1 MKQEQEAT
9 PPAHATSSCPSPSL
23 FSPPF
28 PRVTTPPCDETPQK
42 GAPSSSSDSSA
53 PRPNPPSQRR
63 ADTARVT
70 SRRDQEEGALRE
82 TAHAARGAP
91 ENEERG
97 NKAGTNGATFSSN
110 RGASAKRYG
119 RTAEELRERY
129 NNSEYHSFPTY
140 GNSKYGVPVPDPMK
154 NYSRTKSILSG
165 GRTGGTNTFD
175 RGKDARHKR
184 LPSAQ
189 QVEPP
194 RSAKR
199 QKIQTRDEAHKDP
212 GVFVPRCI
220 TLPPVSPTRNTP
232 PETVPTVD
240 LTGSQQSPD
249 LELVSNRSN
258 HDPTSSAEV
267 PEYRSVERAHSAT
280 VSNKRSRRPRVR
292 SLRYAQSTTAR
303 ESLTDDEDDLTKEED
318 GPPRKK
324 HAFDQHKGGS
334 KTAFHLPPGVG
345 TVKGRPEDIS
355 DDELGSQD
363 RRSSREWHA
372 SSREGILVEDARK
385 SGKPPS
391 ARSRGDMT
399 KVDFS
404 KSRNAQQPRLAIA
417 RAVSGGM
424 MLDVED
430 LAAEHRPV
438 LAVGQGQD
446 CNTLIAVDATDTRR
460 PDYSWLEVKL
470 MFCIKILYSTTNTP
484 LAVIKRSSGGATNG
498 LLVLE
503 FAHLGDALTFG
514 LWVEQ
519 KLKDLSKITIDCTST
534 DSTQLEK
541 IFNHQMQNASA
552 WNEKRVTKP
561 KPDDIQFLE
570 HQEKT
575 KLKPAVN
582 STPENQSRP
591 TSAQQNTP
599 TQTGRQLLRRSMQGD
614 GLESVKTPLPTTTSF
629 FALNDAEGRQIDTQR
644 PRTLSSRQRKDG
656 ASRSV
661 LNSSPSLY
669 SRKSPSPVSWI
680 TQNPDWVNI
689 WDDKPLIFPA
699 IGKNR
704 ASVYRDDISRLEEGE
719 YLNDNLIG
727 FYLRYLQVNMER
739 ENKALADRIYIM
751 NTYFYPKLTDV
762 KAGRGI
768 NYEGVKSWTARIDLF
783 SFDYIVVPVNESAH
797 WYLAIICNPA
807 KLLQRT
813 DAQSKAEKVD
823 SAEGPEDK
831 TNGELKENPA
841 EESVVSTV
849 GEQVGQMSLEEDKPE
864 EQPKEEPQKAEE
876 KGPKASSNKQRLPRK
891 VIGTL
896 ARKQDPT
903 EARVITLDSLGVGH
917 SPTCGNLK
925 SYLVREAKDKKN
937 LEIEPPG
944 TFGMTA
950 KGIPEQ
956 EDHASCGAFLL
967 GYMREFL
974 KDPDG
979 VVARLI
985 RKETPSWDITSLAM
999 RSELRNIIIE
1009 KRKEQNALVGEKKA
1023 KRKSTVQSPAASKS
1037 PEKCQAEPAPPRTPQ
1052 PVLDAPKNPSST
1064 VKGSPVV
1071 AHLSL
1076 HGRGSPS
1083 AKDAL
1088 GAAAAHVPAAEPPTQ
1103 AVPPAKDESPKTVG
1117 PSLQTEAQESPSIVA
1132 ATSEESGLLRPLKE
1146 SSEGPQT
1153 PVRVQPHT
1161 ADSSTPARLRTSPRH
1176 TKHKPV
1182 NDGDMSRMLPPLVS
1196 SPVNP
1201 PSEKKSASKSTKR
1214 KLSNGEATLCQL
1226 PSSPSSHNELVTSR
1240 SKKKSI
1246 SPSRQLLG
1254 EMHSSSGSTRQSKA
1268 ALENGEKEAGKPES
1282 IVIEDEAPPES
1293 PLRTKTDGPTVTSH
1307 YFPRKE
1313 QPRRHSSPSSEPN
1326 VKKRRSVKI
1335 VGEAIPSIEN
1345 PETVDLTT
1353 Q

>member
-9 PPAHATSSCPSPSL
+9 PPAHATSYPFPSL

-28 PRVTTPPCDETPQK
+28 HRVTTPPCDETPQK

-82 TAHAARGAP
+82 TTHAVRGAP
-91 ENEERG
+91 ENEEGG

-129 NNSEYHSFPTY
+129 SNSEYHSFPTY

-154 NYSRTKSILSG
+154 NYSRTKSILNG
-165 GRTGGTNTFD
+165 GLTGGTSTFD

-189 QVEPP
+189 QVEPL
-194 RSAKR
+194 RSVKR

-212 GVFVPRCI
+212 GVFVPRYI
-220 TLPPVSPTRNTP
+220 TLPSVSPTPDTP

-267 PEYRSVERAHSAT
+267 PEYRSVERAHSAAA
-280 VSNKRSRRPRVR
+280 SNKRTRRPRGR
-292 SLRYAQSTTAR
+292 PLKYAQSTTAK
-303 ESLTDDEDDLTKEED
+303 ESPTDDEDDLTKEEG

-324 HAFDQHKGGS
+324 HAFDQHKGSS

-345 TVKGRPEDIS
+345 TAKGRPEDIS
-355 DDELGSQD
+355 DDELGSQE
-363 RRSSREWHA
+363 RRSSRERHA
-372 SSREGILVEDARK
+372 SSSEGILIEDARK
-385 SGKPPS
+385 SRKPPS

-399 KVDFS
+399 RVDFS
-404 KSRNAQQPRLAIA
+404 KSQNVQQPRLNIA

-424 MLDVED
+424 ILDVKN
-430 LAAEHRPV
+430 LAAEDRPV
-438 LAVGQGQD
+438 LTVDQ
-446 CNTLIAVDATDTRR
+446 NRKSLIAVDPTGKPR
-460 PDYSWLEVKL
+460 PEYEWLEVKL
-470 MFCIKILYSTTNTP
+470 MFCTKILYSTLNTP
-484 LAVIKRSSGGATNG
+484 LVAIHKALGKGTCG

-503 FAHLGDALTFG
+503 FTEPRDALTLG
-514 LWVEQ
+514 LWVE
-519 KLKDLSKITIDCTST
+519 KRGKDISTVTINCIPT
-534 DSTQLEK
+534 DSEQLEK
-541 IFNHQMQNASA
+541 IFNHQMQSASD
-552 WNEKRVTKP
+552 WNEKRAS
-561 KPDDIQFLE
+561 KPDDIQYLE
-570 HQEKT
+570 HQEKI

-582 STPENQSRP
+582 STPENRSRP
-591 TSAQQNTP
+591 TSAHQNTP

-614 GLESVKTPLPTTTSF
+614 GLESVKTPLPTTTSV
-629 FALNDAEGRQIDTQR
+629 FALNDAEDRRIDTQR
-644 PRTLSSRQRKDG
+644 TRALSSRQSKDG

-680 TQNPDWVNI
+680 TQNPDWDKI

-768 NYEGVKSWTARIDLF
+768 NYEGVKSWTAKIDLF

-823 SAEGPEDK
+823 SAEGLEDK
-831 TNGELKENPA
+831 TNGELKEKPA

-876 KGPKASSNKQRLPRK
+876 KGLKASSNKQRLPRK

-999 RSELRNIIIE
+999 RGELRNIIIE
-1009 KRKEQNALVGEKKA
+1009 KRKEQNALAAKKKA
-1023 KRKSTVQSPAASKS
+1023 KRKSTVQSPDASKS

-1076 HGRGSPS
+1076 HSRGSPS
-1083 AKDAL
+1083 AKDAV

-1103 AVPPAKDESPKTVG
+1103 AMPPVKDESPKTVG

-1153 PVRVQPHT
+1153 PVRVQSHT

-1176 TKHKPV
+1176 TKHKPA
-1182 NDGDMSRMLPPLVS
+1182 NDGGMSRMLPPLVS
-1196 SPVNP
+1196 SPANP

-1214 KLSNGEATLCQL
+1214 KLSNSEAILCQL
-1226 PSSPSSHNELVTSR
+1226 PSSPSKSTSHNELVTRR

-1246 SPSRQLLG
+1246 SPGRQLLS
-1254 EMHSSSGSTRQSKA
+1254 EMHSSSESTRQSKA
-1268 ALENGEKEAGKPES
+1268 ALENGDKEAGEPES

-1313 QPRRHSSPSSEPN
+1313 PPRIHSSPSSEPN

>member
-1 MKQEQEAT
+1 
-9 PPAHATSSCPSPSL
+9 
-23 FSPPF
+23 
-28 PRVTTPPCDETPQK
+28 
-42 GAPSSSSDSSA
+42 
-53 PRPNPPSQRR
+53 
-63 ADTARVT
+63 
-70 SRRDQEEGALRE
+70 
-82 TAHAARGAP
+82 
-91 ENEERG
+91 
-97 NKAGTNGATFSSN
+97 
-110 RGASAKRYG
+110 
-119 RTAEELRERY
+119 
-129 NNSEYHSFPTY
+129 
-140 GNSKYGVPVPDPMK
+140 MK
-154 NYSRTKSILSG
+154 NYSRTKSILNG
-165 GRTGGTNTFD
+165 GLTGGTSTFD
-175 RGKDARHKR
+175 RGNDARHKR
-184 LPSAQ
+184 LPSTQ

-212 GVFVPRCI
+212 GVFGPRY
-220 TLPPVSPTRNTP
+220 TAPSSVSPTPDIP

-267 PEYRSVERAHSAT
+267 AEYRSVERAHSAAA
-280 VSNKRSRRPRVR
+280 SNKRNRRPRVR
-292 SLRYAQSTTAR
+292 HLKYAQSTTAK
-303 ESLTDDEDDLTKEED
+303 ESPTDDEDDLTKEED

-324 HAFDQHKGGS
+324 HAFDQHKGSS
-334 KTAFHLPPGVG
+334 KTAFHLPPVVG
-345 TVKGRPEDIS
+345 TAKGRPEDIS
-355 DDELGSQD
+355 DDELGSQE
-363 RRSSREWHA
+363 RISSRERHA
-372 SSREGILVEDARK
+372 SSSEGILIEDARN
-385 SGKPPS
+385 SRKPPS

-399 KVDFS
+399 RVDFS
-404 KSRNAQQPRLAIA
+404 KSQNALQPRLIIA

-424 MLDVED
+424 MLDVKN
-430 LAAEHRPV
+430 LAAEDRPV
-438 LAVGQGQD
+438 LTVDQ
-446 CNTLIAVDATDTRR
+446 NRKSLIAVDSTGKPR
-460 PDYSWLEVKL
+460 PEYRWLEVKL
-470 MFCIKILYSTTNTP
+470 MFCTKILYSTMNTP
-484 LAVIKRSSGGATNG
+484 LVAIHKALGKGTCG

-503 FAHLGDALTFG
+503 FTEPSDALALG
-514 LWVEQ
+514 LWVEE
-519 KLKDLSKITIDCTST
+519 KGKDISTVTINCIPT
-534 DSTQLEK
+534 DSGQLEK
-541 IFNHQMQNASA
+541 IFNHQMQNASD
-552 WNEKRVTKP
+552 WNEKRAS
-561 KPDDIQFLE
+561 KPDDIQYLE

-582 STPENQSRP
+582 STPENRSRP

-599 TQTGRQLLRRSMQGD
+599 TQTDRQLLRNSMQGD
-614 GLESVKTPLPTTTSF
+614 GFESVKTPLPTTSSF
-629 FALNDAEGRQIDTQR
+629 FALNDAEDRQIDTER
-644 PRTLSSRQRKDG
+644 PRALSSRQRKDG
-656 ASRSV
+656 ASRSVLNSSV

-768 NYEGVKSWTARIDLF
+768 NYEGVKSWTAKVDLF

-807 KLLQRT
+807 KLLQKT
-813 DAQSKAEKVD
+813 DAQSRTEKVD
-823 SAEGPEDK
+823 AAEGPENK
-831 TNGELKENPA
+831 KNGELKENPA

-864 EQPKEEPQKAEE
+864 EVQPKEEPQEPEE
-876 KGPKASSNKQRLPRK
+876 KGLKASSNKQRLPRK

-1009 KRKEQNALVGEKKA
+1009 KRKEQNALEVEKKA
-1023 KRKSTVQSPAASKS
+1023 KRKSAVQSPAASKS
-1037 PEKCQAEPAPPRTPQ
+1037 PEKCQAEPARTRTPQ

-1076 HGRGSPS
+1076 HSRGSPS
-1083 AKDAL
+1083 AKDAV
-1088 GAAAAHVPAAEPPTQ
+1088 GAAAAHVSATESPTQ
-1103 AVPPAKDESPKTVG
+1103 AVPPAKDESPKSVG
-1117 PSLQTEAQESPSIVA
+1117 SSLHTEAPESPPIVA

-1176 TKHKPV
+1176 TKHKPA
-1182 NDGDMSRMLPPLVS
+1182 NDGGMSSMLPPLVS
-1196 SPVNP
+1196 SPANP
-1201 PSEKKSASKSTKR
+1201 PSEKKSSSKSTKR
-1214 KLSNGEATLCQL
+1214 KLSNSELILCQL
-1226 PSSPSSHNELVTSR
+1226 PSPPSKSTSHNELVTCR

-1246 SPSRQLLG
+1246 SPSRQLLS
-1254 EMHSSSGSTRQSKA
+1254 EMHSSSGSTQQSKA
-1268 ALENGEKEAGKPES
+1268 ALENGEKEAGKPDS

-1293 PLRTKTDGPTVTSH
+1293 PLRTKTDGPTVTSR

-1313 QPRRHSSPSSEPN
+1313 LPRIHSLPSSEPK

-1345 PETVDLTT
+1345 PETVDLTA